1 MQRLKTKR
9 LNIETRIKSHK
20 NIWKSKQNMKVKTKF
35 ENQNAIWKSKRYL
48 KSKRDLKAKTKF
60 ENQSAIWKPTKRLEN
75 HKIAS
80 KYNGLEERSESCVE
94 ELAQHAEE
102 FVGGHGVG
110 SFVAAEFL
118 QDAWEHACVEDF
130 CDEFGCRGV

>member
-20 NIWKSKQNMKVKTKF
+20 NIWKSKRNMKVKTRF
-35 ENQNAIWKSKRYL
+35 ESQNEIW
-48 KSKRDLKAKTKF
+48 KSKRDLKVKTKF
-60 ENQSAIWKPTKRLEN
+60 ENQSAIWKPTKRLES

-130 CDEFGCRGV
+130 GDEFGCRGV

>member
-1 MQRLKTKR
+1 MQRLKAKR

-20 NIWKSKQNMKVKTKF
+20 NIWKSKRDLKVKTKF
-35 ENQNAIWKSKRYL
+35 ENQN
-48 KSKRDLKAKTKF
+48 
-60 ENQSAIWKPTKRLEN
+60 AIWKPTKRLEN

-130 CDEFGCRGV
+130 GDEFGCRGV